1 MIRYIE
7 LCASAPTEAVAY
19 LKTSVAALVNHSDQD
34 ESQQVACTN
43 VHLAFLIFYLL
54 LIQYRELTGAL
65 FGPDTIHPENS
76 K

>member
-43 VHLAFLIFYLL
+43 VHLAFYSL